1 MEKKERKKRW
11 KEEGRKKERKEGRKK
26 ERKKERREDRKKSI
40 SVILDI
46 RFWSFQKWKQIR

>member
-11 KEEGRKKERKEGRKK
+11 KEGRKKERKEGRKK